1 MRTPS
6 LHIRFDGSFRGSCGG
21 CGAVL
26 WLDNVLLWEGARFL
40 PRCPSSTAAE
50 YEGLLLGLA
59 AAAQHALEPSVRA
72 ALTVEGDCRVVLTQF
87 EGRATPRK
95 LSKLHARA
103 QEHVALLA
111 PRSLSTSLVPREQ
124 NAHCDALSR
133 AAMDAAVDLRTG
145 SILGT
150 ARAGQRQ
157 QALALL
163 EGAGRDGVP
172 CDQTLILELLLGAR
186 AASDWG
192 GLLSVYAEAEAQSGI
207 GTGRGSSGAGPGG
220 RALAIEA
227 LEALEVRRGTSAGRH
242 LVELR
247 RQARDEAQRR
257 PRRYALAEA
266 RPQTQTSLRS
276 DGESVERVAA
286 AAAALDTVGVH
297 GRRSRSA
304 AMDTV
309 GEEEIAAAAAAAADE
324 ERLRTPI
331 DDGPKDDRKEERA
344 LAAACWRE
352 ALEREVGGPEALRGE
367 RSEPEAL
374 ERLVA
379 LAERLQSEH
388 GFGRT
393 PENCPTNDRR
403 YAQFSSS
410 SPQEER

>member
-1 MRTPS
+1 MFSQLRTPS

-26 WLDNVLLWEGARFL
+26 FLDNVLLWEGARFL

-172 CDQTLILELLLGAR
+172 CDPTLILELLLGAR

-207 GTGRGSSGAGPGG
+207 GTGRGSSCGGPGW

-227 LEALEVRRGTSAGRH
+227 LEALEVRRGTSAGRQ

-257 PRRYALAEA
+257 PRRRALAEA
-266 RPQTQTSLRS
+266 RPQTQTQLRS
-276 DGESVERVAA
+276 DREIAERVAA
-286 AAAALDTVGVH
+286 AAAV
-297 GRRSRSA
+297 
-304 AMDTV
+304 MDTV
-309 GEEEIAAAAAAAADE
+309 GEEEIAAAAAAAAADE
-324 ERLRTPI
+324 ERFRTPI
-331 DDGPKDDRKEERA
+331 DDVPKGDKGEERA

-352 ALEREVGGPEALRGE
+352 ALEREAGGPEALRGE

-374 ERLVA
+374 GRLVA

-388 GFGRT
+388 GFGRS
-393 PENCPTNDRR
+393 PEYSPTNTRR
-403 YAQFSSS
+403 EY
-410 SPQEER
+410 PG

>member
-1 MRTPS
+1 MFSQLRTPS

-26 WLDNVLLWEGARFL
+26 FLDNVLLWEGARFL

-172 CDQTLILELLLGAR
+172 CDPTLILELLLGAR

-192 GLLSVYAEAEAQSGI
+192 GLLSVYAEAEAQSGF
-207 GTGRGSSGAGPGG
+207 GTGRGSSCDGRRGG

-257 PRRYALAEA
+257 PRRHALAEA
-266 RPQTQTSLRS
+266 RPQTQTQLRG
-276 DGESVERVAA
+276 DGESAERVEAA
-286 AAAALDTVGVH
+286 AAAMDTVGVH

-309 GEEEIAAAAAAAADE
+309 GEEEIAAAAAATADE

-331 DDGPKDDRKEERA
+331 GDVPKDDQKEERA

-352 ALEREVGGPEALRGE
+352 ALEREAGGPEALRGE

-393 PENCPTNDRR
+393 PE
-403 YAQFSSS
+403 A
-410 SPQEER
+410 